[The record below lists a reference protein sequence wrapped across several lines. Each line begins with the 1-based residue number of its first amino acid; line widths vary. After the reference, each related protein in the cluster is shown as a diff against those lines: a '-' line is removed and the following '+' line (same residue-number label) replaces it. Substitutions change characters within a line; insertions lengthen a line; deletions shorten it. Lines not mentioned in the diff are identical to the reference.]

1 MPKLTFLMPDGS
13 EKEIDA
19 PIGLSVMEVAVQND
33 IEAIEGACGGSLA
46 CATCHV
52 YVAPE
57 WWDKTLPEEGEIS
70 EEEEDMLDLA
80 FDLKKSSR
88 LGCQII
94 IDEDKDGLKVA
105 LPGTPVD
112 WQV

>member
-1 MPKLTFLMPDGS
+1 MPKLTFIKQDHS
-13 EKEIDA
+13 QIDIDA
-19 PIGLSVMEVAVQND
+19 PEGLSVMEIAVQNGID
-33 IEAIEGACGGSLA
+33 EIEGACGGGLA

-52 YVAPE
+52 YVHPDFQKKCMPE
-57 WWDKTLPEEGEIS
+57 GGDIS

-94 IDEDKDGLKVA
+94 MDEDKDGLKVA
-105 LPGTPVD
+105 LPGTEID
-112 WQV
+112 W